1 MKHENHA
8 GATLVKPAQDTFLGG
23 YAGCFRSPQAIPG
36 IIACNQQWP
45 APELGHNQA
54 KSNP

>member
-1 MKHENHA
+1 MKQENHA